1 MRIERR
7 FLNIDD
13 ASENIPR
20 KNSKIAAILRL
31 RIFFHV
37 EVGLEVGAEDVF
49 KEDDADDA
57 LVLLGTF
64 CGEVKI
70 ILLCCCII

>member
-49 KEDDADDA
+49 KEDDVDD
-57 LVLLGTF
+57 VLLGTF